1 MRPEEYYESQNTLDN
16 YEVDTMITD
25 NAYVPDKEER
35 VASTYNYLFENR
47 EIIRA
52 YTKGLMEFYDV
63 YYDGDD
69 WWGSLQLPNGSY
81 ADINIYVYSMDENGD
96 EELLCATAYPVDA
109 RGNVM
114 TQYGMTLQT
123 KWLTSLNGET
133 K

>member
-16 YEVDTMITD
+16 YEVDTMIAD
-25 NAYVPDKEER
+25 NAYVPDKEEH

-47 EIIRA
+47 ELLRA
-52 YTKGLMEFYDV
+52 YMKGLIELFDIDR
-63 YYDGDD
+63 DGDD
-69 WWGSLQLPNGSY
+69 WWGSLRLPNGSY
-81 ADINIYVYSMDENGD
+81 ADINIYVYSMDENSN

-123 KWLTSLNGET
+123 RWLTSLNGET